1 MMWRGSSMPFFVA
14 AMALIGTAAV
24 AATDARLP
32 EGPGQAQV
40 GKACTG
46 CHDLGIV
53 TGQYYDAEKWGQ
65 VVDTMVDRG
74 ADVSEADYA
83 PVVAYLAKN
92 FGPEKK

>member
-1 MMWRGSSMPFFVA
+1 MIMRRPSISFVCA
-14 AMALIGTAAV
+14 AVVLITTAAV

-40 GKACTG
+40 GKACAG
-46 CHDLGIV
+46 CHDLGVV
-53 TGQYYDAEKWGQ
+53 TGQHYDAEKWGQ

-74 ADVSEADYA
+74 AEVSDADYA